1 MKISINEKLIKR
13 NKAIAQYSLY
23 GAIGFIGIGLFL
35 TLTNAKNEYTITY
48 LSYLVLL
55 PAYLLM
61 QLNAMMMN
69 RWGKKPREDEFVT
82 HSLKGLDNR
91 YSLFHYTTPVSH
103 LLVGPGGIWIIN
115 AYHQPGYITYDE
127 KKKRYIQKGGGNFL
141 TKIFALDSLSD
152 IERESKRQRLAF
164 INFFIKENIQDYP
177 EPVVVNVFYHRDAK
191 VDAKN
196 APELTMHIE
205 KLKDLIRQKGK
216 LPVMKDEQISKILKK
231 LPEAE

>member
-1 MKISINEKLIKR
+1 MKISINEKAIKR

-23 GAIGFIGIGLFL
+23 GAIGFIGIGLLL
-35 TLTNAKNEYTITY
+35 TFTNAKNEYTVTY

-61 QLNAMMMN
+61 QVNAMMMN
-69 RWGKKPREDEFVT
+69 KWGKKPREDEFVT
-82 HSLKGLDNR
+82 NSLKGLDNR

-115 AYHQPGYITYDE
+115 AYHQSGIITYDE
-127 KKKRYIQKGGGNFL
+127 KKKRYTQKGGGNLL

-152 IERESKRQRLAF
+152 IERDSKRQRSAF
-164 INFFIKENIQDYP
+164 ENFFKKEEIHDYP
-177 EPVVVNVFYHRDAK
+177 QPVVANVFYHRDTK

-196 APELTMHIE
+196 APDLTTHIE
-205 KLKDLIRQKGK
+205 KLKDMIRQKGK
-216 LPVMKDEQISKILKK
+216 TPVMKEEQINKILKK
-231 LPEAE
+231 LPETE